1 MTKDTF
7 VVLQPTLPLGDPHI
21 CSDGKDRVSLI
32 SAVYEALISRDGPG
46 VYSPCLAES
55 WRCDGEARV
64 WDFRLR
70 RGVQF
75 HDSRELGADDATA
88 SLERVRSPKVGGA
101 WGTQGVYA
109 SYLNGAEFEAV
120 DKGRVRITLTEPM
133 ADLLDLLAEMPIV
146 PEEDLDELPEEHV
159 GSGLYKVDDF
169 DEEKVVMTAHARH
182 WRGKPHHNRLLWRAE
197 PEEPDRLKLVG
208 SSEADIASGI
218 TPEGKKSSDS
228 SRIGLVSRYGS
239 MCVIYMMNCSQGPC
253 RDVRVRRALNLAL
266 NRGDIVEK
274 IMLGAAEQL
283 TGHLT
288 PLHLG
293 WDPDTPGYAYD
304 PDEAKRLMAEAGHR
318 GGLTIRMDAPTESPD
333 EALPL
338 SRLIAEQY
346 REVGVETELRV
357 HRDRPGYAE
366 MVRAKRIGDLCCF
379 DSSPLSTFRVMREKI
394 HSGLRGPWWEGY
406 TSREVD
412 ALIDSAQR
420 SPEREERQRAYRR
433 AYGAISSDAPWV
445 FLYRPEYSWA
455 LKPGGD
461 WAPSWDCVI
470 RVS

>member
-1 MTKDTF
+1 MTKDTL
-7 VVLQPTLPLGDPHI
+7 VVLQPSLPLGDPHI

-46 VYSPCLAES
+46 DYSPCLAES
-55 WRCDGEARV
+55 WRCDREARV

-75 HDSRELGADDATA
+75 HDSRILIADDVTA

-109 SYLNGAEFEAV
+109 SYLVGARFEAV
-120 DKGRVRITLTEPM
+120 YNDRVRIILTEPM
-133 ADLLDLLAEMPIV
+133 ADLLDLLAEMPIA

-159 GSGLYKVDDF
+159 GSGLYKVNDL
-169 DEEKVVMTAHARH
+169 DEDKVVMTAHASH
-182 WRGKPHHNRLLWRAE
+182 WKGKPHHNRLIWRAE
-197 PEEPDRLKLVG
+197 PEESDRLKLVG
-208 SSEADIASGI
+208 SREVDIASGI
-218 TPEGKKSSDS
+218 TPEGKRRSASSHIELT
-228 SRIGLVSRYGS
+228 SRFGP
-239 MCVIYMMNCSQGPC
+239 MCVIYMLNCSQGPC
-253 RDVRVRRALNLAL
+253 RDVRVRRALNFAL
-266 NRGDIVEK
+266 NREEIVKK
-274 IMLGAAEQL
+274 IMLGAAEPL

-304 PDEAKRLMAEAGHR
+304 PDEAKRLLSETGYQ
-318 GGLTIRMDAPTESPD
+318 GNLTVKMDAPTESPD
-333 EALPL
+333 ESLPL
-338 SRLIAEQY
+338 SRLMAEQY
-346 REVGVETELRV
+346 GEVGIETDLRV
-357 HRDRPGYAE
+357 FKDRPGYAE

-394 HSGLRGPWWEGY
+394 SSRLRGPWWEGY
-406 TSREVD
+406 VSAEVD
-412 ALIDSAQR
+412 SLIDSAQKTPDR
-420 SPEREERQRAYRR
+420 QERQRTYRR
-433 AYGAISSDAPWV
+433 AYRVISSDAPWI

-455 LKPGGD
+455 MKPGGD

-470 RVS
+470 RIS